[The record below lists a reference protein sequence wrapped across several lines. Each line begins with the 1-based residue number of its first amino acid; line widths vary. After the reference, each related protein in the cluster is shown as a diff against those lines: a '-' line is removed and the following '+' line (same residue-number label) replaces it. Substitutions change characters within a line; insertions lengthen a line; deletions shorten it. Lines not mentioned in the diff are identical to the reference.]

1 MPVTP
6 MAVPADDHQSTEHD
20 QDAEYARRWSAW
32 QARGRVHER
41 AVRRRFGI
49 TAIVTAVV
57 AVAAYLA
64 YGLST

>member
-1 MPVTP
+1 
-6 MAVPADDHQSTEHD
+6 MAVTVVAVPGDQSTKQR
-20 QDAEYARRWSAW
+20 QDAEFARRWSAW

-49 TAIVTAVV
+49 AAIATVVV
-57 AVAAYLA
+57 ALVAYLA

>member
-1 MPVTP
+1 MPVTVV
-6 MAVPADDHQSTEHD
+6 AVPADHSTQQR
-20 QDAEYARRWSAW
+20 QDAEFARRWSAW

-49 TAIVTAVV
+49 AAIATVV
-57 AVAAYLA
+57 LAVAAYFA